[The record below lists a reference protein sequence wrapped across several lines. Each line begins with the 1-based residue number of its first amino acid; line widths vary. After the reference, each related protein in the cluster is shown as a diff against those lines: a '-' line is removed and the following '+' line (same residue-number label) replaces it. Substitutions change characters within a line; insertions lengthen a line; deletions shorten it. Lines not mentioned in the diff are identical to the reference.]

1 MAITGVGSSF
11 SYIYNT
17 KTGKI
22 SSKDGKDDEFI
33 RYFNGDLSGEES
45 DTLNGFDRGKRRR

>member
-33 RYFNGDLSGEES
+33 RYFKE
-45 DTLNGFDRGKRRR
+45 RGGHDAGV